1 MHCFF
6 VVAFF
11 LAFVKSA
18 LAIPSLAPRAEVQ
31 TTQNKG
37 QSKSECFGLYSI
49 GCGMSPYYNPLW
61 NYGLGYGTGI
71 FGGGWLN
78 GAYGGGYPGLLM
90 GGGLGVG
97 VGLGGGLFKKD
108 VSDSTNAHNNL
119 A

>member
-78 GAYGGGYPGLLM
+78 GAYEMY
-90 GGGLGVG
+90 
-97 VGLGGGLFKKD
+97 D
-108 VSDSTNAHNNL
+108 NL
-119 A
+119 EQAN